1 MMKKKTVYPQVNDW
15 STKRNDNFQRQDASI
30 RKTKKTRILNNKLT
44 DAEKRKQRTHKKR
57 A

>member
-1 MMKKKTVYPQVNDW
+1 MMEEKTVYPQVSDW
-15 STKRNDNFQRQDASI
+15 STRRNDNFQRQDVSI
-30 RKTKKTRILNNKLT
+30 RKTKKKKILNNKLT